1 MSHCQVVEIVGGQKS
16 LWILFLSAMLD
27 DVEEIA
33 SLWESLSGF
42 LGNIDWLALGKGP
55 FQSERLCGH
64 LLAIFILALHLVLQ
78 TEGEELVH
86 HLLEDIAVLHAPEP
100 GVEAISELWPKE
112 LAFLITLPAIE

>member
-64 LLAIFILALHLVLQ
+64 LLAIFILAKKNVVLFL
-78 TEGEELVH
+78 TVWTLS
-86 HLLEDIAVLHAPEP
+86 VL
-100 GVEAISELWPKE
+100 
-112 LAFLITLPAIE
+112 